1 MSLFNKNLLKLIK
14 NIYIDKNEPIS
25 VVHFI
30 TNRCNA
36 RCSFCFIDFDNEDT
50 FKGELS
56 LEEISKLTKSY
67 PKSLLNVNLTGG
79 EPFAR
84 KDIQEIAE
92 LYIKNTSIE
101 SIYITTNASLPERIE
116 KFARNIYEKY
126 PHIEQ
131 TFQISIDDFPEK
143 HNGVRK
149 IKNLFDNCLKS
160 FEILK
165 NLPENVNPVVSI
177 TVTHENCDNIEKIY
191 DFFVDE
197 CKIDSIK
204 STIVRDEGVFET
216 PKLKKQK
223 ILDAYSRLT
232 QKIDDDIKKGKITN
246 YNSKSIQ
253 GRVHSKKDQISW
265 QLVKKIYMDNKYIS
279 PCHAGSLF
287 GIITS
292 KGEVYP
298 CEILENKS
306 LGKLRD
312 NNMDFSAIWKNKNT
326 KDTREFIITTKC
338 SCSYECALSYNI
350 LGNYRYQT
358 SLISAALGF

>member
-1 MSLFNKNLLKLIK
+1 MSKINKNLLKIIK

-67 PKSLLNVNLTGG
+67 PKSLLNVNITGG

-92 LYIKNTSIE
+92 LYIQNTSIQ
-101 SIYITTNASLPERIE
+101 SIYITTNASLPNRIE
-116 KFARNIYEKY
+116 KFANNIYNKY

-143 HNGVRK
+143 HNSVRK
-149 IKNLFDNCLKS
+149 IKDLFYNCLKS
-160 FEILK
+160 FQILK
-165 NLPENVNPVVSI
+165 KLPDNINPVVSI
-177 TVTHENCDNIEKIY
+177 TVSHENCDNIDEIY
-191 DFFVDE
+191 DFFVNE

-204 STIVRDEGVFET
+204 CTIVRDEGVFKT
-216 PKLKKQK
+216 PKIKKQK
-223 ILDAYSRLT
+223 ILNAYSKLT
-232 QKIDDDIKKGKITN
+232 EKINNDIKARKILN

-253 GRVHSKKDQISW
+253 GRVHNKKDQISW
-265 QLVKKIYMDNKYIS
+265 KLVKKIYMDNKYIS

-287 GIITS
+287 GIITAN
-292 KGEVYP
+292 GEVHP
-298 CEILENKS
+298 CEILENKM
-306 LGKLRD
+306 LGRLRD
-312 NNMDFSAIWKNKNT
+312 NNMNFSSIWKSKETKNT
-326 KDTREFIITTKC
+326 KEFIINSKC

-350 LGNYRYQT
+350 LGNKRYQL

>member
-1 MSLFNKNLLKLIK
+1 VSLLNRNLLKLIK

-56 LEEISKLTKSY
+56 LDEISKLTKSY

-92 LYIKNTSIE
+92 LYIQNTSIQ
-101 SIYITTNASLPERIE
+101 SIYITTNASLPDRIE
-116 KFARNIYEKY
+116 KFANNIYKKY

-143 HNGVRK
+143 HNSVRK
-149 IKNLFDNCLKS
+149 IKDLFDNCLKS
-160 FEILK
+160 FKVLK
-165 NLPENVNPVVSI
+165 NLPEKVNPVVSI
-177 TVTHENCDNIEKIY
+177 TVSHENCENIEKIY

-197 CKIDSIK
+197 CGIDSIK
-204 STIVRDEGVFET
+204 CTIVRDEGVFET

-223 ILDAYSRLT
+223 ILDAYSKLT
-232 QKIDDDIKKGKITN
+232 KKINNDIVKGKIIN

-298 CEILENKS
+298 CEILEKKI

-312 NNMDFSAIWKNKNT
+312 NNMDFSAIWKSKNT
-326 KDTREFIITTKC
+326 KNTREFIIKTKC

-350 LGNYRYQT
+350 LGNYRYQPN
-358 SLISAALGF
+358 LISAALGF

>member
-1 MSLFNKNLLKLIK
+1 MSLFNRNLLKLIK

-36 RCSFCFIDFDNEDT
+36 RCSFCFIDFDNENT

-92 LYIKNTSIE
+92 LYIENTSIQ

-116 KFARNIYEKY
+116 KFANNIYKKY

-143 HNGVRK
+143 HNSVRK
-149 IKNLFDNCLKS
+149 IKGLFDNCLKS
-160 FEILK
+160 FKVLK
-165 NLPENVNPVVSI
+165 NLPEKINPVVSI
-177 TVTHENCDNIEKIY
+177 TVTHENCDNIESIY

-197 CKIDSIK
+197 CGIDSIK
-204 STIVRDEGVFET
+204 CTIVRDEGVFET
-216 PKLKKQK
+216 PKIKKQQ
-223 ILDAYSRLT
+223 ILNAYSKLT
-232 QKIDDDIKKGKITN
+232 QKINNKIKKGKIKN

-265 QLVKKIYMDNKYIS
+265 QLVKQIYMDNKYIS

-287 GIITS
+287 GIITA

-298 CEILENKS
+298 CEILENKM

-312 NNMDFSAIWKNKNT
+312 NDMDFSAIWKSKNT
-326 KDTREFIITTKC
+326 KNTRDFIIETKC

-350 LGNYRYQT
+350 LGNYRYQPN
-358 SLISAALGF
+358 LISAALGF